1 MKTIVLRAA
10 EKISCRQLAKETGLS
25 KSTCNRFLRA
35 GVLPGQRRSRER
47 LYTWLKKH
55 ALEYDCNLTED
66 EIMQILLSESQFLP
80 PEKGGKPSQI
90 GLGHRFRKS
99 TRLVNVRSANGRF
112 LHSTKTA
119 APASANAEAIPAAPE
134 TEEVQQEESMLLR
147 NETLTQKA
155 REHFGL
161 ARNPFSDD
169 VHTRLD
175 VFQSPNIRDVRAAL
189 FDAAMNHGFIAIVG
203 ESGAGKST
211 LAEEL
216 EQRILDERRSLIVIR
231 PYILAMEDNDNKG
244 KTLKSSQIAEA
255 ILRTLDPS
263 GAPRNTPEARF
274 RQVHALLKN
283 SSAAGYS
290 HVLLIEEAHCLPV
303 ATLKHLK
310 RFLELKQGLSRLLGV
325 ALIGQPELKARLA
338 EQKAEVREVVQRCD
352 VIELA
357 PLDNDL
363 DAYLKHKFE
372 RAGAK
377 RDSIL
382 TDDAL
387 DALRARLIR
396 IPRGGKAAD
405 AVSLCYPLVVGN
417 LITRAMNAA
426 ALAGWPKV
434 DAQVVMG
441 C

>member
-1 MKTIVLRAA
+1 MHGFIKRRLPSRSNGQVSIREIARRAEVDPAVARRAVMKGVFPVRDPVAATRLKKILEELAKAGRGISFTHVTSGECTPVQIPLDHIKRSPAPVCQPGGASTAA
-10 EKISCRQLAKETGLS
+10 ETPNET
-25 KSTCNRFLRA
+25 
-35 GVLPGQRRSRER
+35 
-47 LYTWLKKH
+47 
-55 ALEYDCNLTED
+55 
-66 EIMQILLSESQFLP
+66 
-80 PEKGGKPSQI
+80 
-90 GLGHRFRKS
+90 
-99 TRLVNVRSANGRF
+99 
-112 LHSTKTA
+112 
-119 APASANAEAIPAAPE
+119 
-134 TEEVQQEESMLLR
+134 TEEETMLLR

-175 VFQSPNIRDVRAAL
+175 VFQSPNIRYVRAAL

-216 EQRILDERRSLIVIR
+216 EQRILDERRPLIVIR
-231 PYILAMEDNDNKG
+231 PYILAMEDNDDKG

-283 SSAAGYS
+283 SRAAGYS

-357 PLDNDL
+357 PLDNEL